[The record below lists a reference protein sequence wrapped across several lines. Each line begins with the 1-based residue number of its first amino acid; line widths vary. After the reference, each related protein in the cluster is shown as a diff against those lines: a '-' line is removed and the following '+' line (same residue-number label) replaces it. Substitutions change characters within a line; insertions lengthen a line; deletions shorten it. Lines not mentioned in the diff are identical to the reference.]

1 MPFIIEHEW
10 NSSEVGDT
18 EPSSNISTILPL
30 HPTSLIH
37 LHLVSDSHALLAFCT
52 DEYWPIVEPPQKL
65 FSWFSYLPFEIKVEI
80 EMTKN
85 LVYYCPTLCE
95 IYRVSTRN
103 LPQTPQVF
111 SQWTTNNGLEH
122 HPISFHILQV
132 YLSAVS
138 EQPDYDWKILQNSA
152 CYIG

>member
-1 MPFIIEHEW
+1 MEFFRSRRYRAFIKYKHHIAIASDITNTSAPGVRFTCVVSILHRW
-10 NSSEVGDT
+10 ILANCRA
-18 EPSSNISTILPL
+18 PAKTILVV
-30 HPTSLIH
+30 LIF
-37 LHLVSDSHALLAFCT
+37 AFWNKGR
-52 DEYWPIVEPPQKL
+52 DWNDQK
-65 FSWFSYLPFEIKVEI
+65 SCVP
-80 EMTKN
+80 
-85 LVYYCPTLCE
+85 YYCPTLCE

-111 SQWTTNNGLEH
+111 SQWTTNNVLEH